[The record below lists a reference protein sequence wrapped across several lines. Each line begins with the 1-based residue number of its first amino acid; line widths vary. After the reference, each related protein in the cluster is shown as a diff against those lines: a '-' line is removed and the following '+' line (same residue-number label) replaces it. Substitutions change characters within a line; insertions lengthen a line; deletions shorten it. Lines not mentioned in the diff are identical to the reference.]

1 MNNVQ
6 ICFAEDG
13 QPVARVTIPPPR
25 LGRKNEVFRLI
36 DAELHSVVDDLR
48 FERDGEQF
56 VLSIEVNPLAQFDT
70 LNRMLLLQWMVKRLA
85 EFSPPIDVSN
95 LREVQRQLH

>member
-1 MNNVQ
+1 MNQVQ
-6 ICFAEDG
+6 LCFAEDG
-13 QPVARVTIPPPR
+13 QTVARVVIPPPT
-25 LGRKNEVFRLI
+25 LGRKNEVFGVI
-36 DAELHSVVDDLR
+36 DEELHAVVDDLR
-48 FERDGEQF
+48 FERDGSRF
-56 VLSIEVNPLAQFDT
+56 VLSIEVNPHAEFDT